1 MAQAAYNAAIKTPG
15 ISTTFSTSE
24 GFTQMASPSSLT
36 YQITDFT
43 KTVWDRDVT
52 PTVYLDGAVSSPT
65 NFNYLF
71 GKITVPSS
79 GAVTASGNYLP
90 VTEKAGFNEY
100 SMSLTSDPQDRTTF
114 DNNAGYRRKQICLLD
129 GSLTLSGFTNPWF
142 YGFTDTTADLT
153 SSLTATSTPATFTIS
168 KGSGLV
174 AGDVGT
180 NLRIDDEIFLITAL
194 TTTSTAQDSV
204 TASRGAWGTT
214 VAAHSTDAAV
224 FEMNGSIFSRNAFL
238 VEIQPSGST
247 NDVWRMWSKVES
259 LEDSGSIADLR
270 QNSVSLQL
278 DSSTKAGTA
287 IANSAD

>member
-1 MAQAAYNAAIKTPG
+1 LAQAAYNGAIKTPG

-24 GFTQMASPSSLT
+24 TFTQLASPSSLT
-36 YQITDFT
+36 YQIADFT
-43 KTVWDRDVT
+43 KALFDRDVT
-52 PTVYLDGAVSSPT
+52 PTVYLDGAMSSPT
-65 NFNYLF
+65 NINYLF

-100 SMSLTSDPQDRTTF
+100 TLSLSGDPQDRTTF
-114 DNNAGYRRKQICLLD
+114 DNNAGYRRKQVCLLD
-129 GSLTLSGFTNPWF
+129 GSMTLGGFTNPWF

-153 SSLTATSTPATFTIS
+153 QALTATSTPVTFTIS

-174 AGDVGT
+174 AGNVGK
-180 NLRIDDEIFLITAL
+180 NIRIDDEIFLITAL
-194 TTTSTAQDSV
+194 TTTSTAQDTVS
-204 TASRGAWGTT
+204 ASRGEWGTT
-214 VAAHSTDAAV
+214 LAAHSTDAAV

-247 NDVWRMWSKVES
+247 NDVWRMWAKVES
-259 LEDSGSIADLR
+259 LEESGAVADLR

-287 IANSAD
+287 VANSAD